1 MEPTTER
8 TTRMTTSPD
17 TYRERRQVLVDALR
31 SGRYTQT
38 RGALERIL
46 PDDSDT
52 GTPAG
57 HCCLGVA
64 CREAAAAGLPIE
76 VTIRQCARYTQFD
89 GATDVMPDSVQEF
102 YGFRAKTGAYLRLLQ
117 SGLTHYGSLVHDND
131 DRRHTFEQIADTIEL
146 GMTDTDMHLFREG
159 TV

>member
-38 RGALERIL
+38 RGALERVL
-46 PDDSDT
+46 PDNVV
-52 GTPAG
+52 GIPAG
-57 HCCLGVA
+57 HCCLGVG
-64 CREAAAAGLPIE
+64 CREAEAAGLPIE
-76 VTIRQCARYTQFD
+76 VTIGQYVKYMRFD
-89 GATDVMPDSVQEF
+89 GASEVLPDSVQKF
-102 YGFRAKTGAYLRLLQ
+102 YGFRTKSGAYLQLLQ
-117 SGLTHYGSLVHDND
+117 SGSRYSRSLANDND

-146 GMTDTDMHLFREG
+146 GMTDTDMHLFHRA